1 MGECDTN
8 AGIIFRHNQAYS
20 GIILAYSAPCVTVV
34 YLEPSQIA
42 NQRHTQNPGIFR
54 RLAYS
59 EPCQISTMELFA
71 KIVANGYN
79 YIRK

>member
-8 AGIIFRHNQAYS
+8 AGIIFRHNQ
-20 GIILAYSAPCVTVV
+20 AYSAPCVTVV